1 MQSTPDLY
9 SLIDMNSP
17 DAILEEIKTIS
28 SLISPTADFE
38 LINIAY
44 RDVLRLFAGRY
55 PGYKKSN
62 TGYHDLF
69 HTTDVML
76 TSARLVHGAATTGID
91 FSAEEINQILLSAL
105 MHDTGYIQRESEQ
118 SGTGAQYTAIHIDRS
133 IDFIT
138 GYFRNDLNIEVDSE
152 AIAQILR
159 CTGLNVKVGDIPF
172 KSEKNRFLGFVL
184 GTADLLGQMA
194 DRYYVEKLP
203 ILYNEFMEGHI
214 PGFASDFDLMKKTSG
229 FYQMALNRF
238 KNDLGG
244 TNRFMINHFRVR
256 WNMPVDLYAVAIE
269 KNMDYLTK
277 VVENGPDYKGKL
289 KRNFLFQDRF
299 DRMMAKNRCQQG

>member
-1 MQSTPDLY
+1 MS
-9 SLIDMNSP
+9 SP
-17 DAILEEIKTIS
+17 DAIFEEIKTIS
-28 SLISPTADFE
+28 SLISPTTGFE
-38 LINIAY
+38 LINMAY

-55 PGYKKSN
+55 PGYKRSN
-62 TGYHDLF
+62 TDYHDLF

-76 TSARLVHGAATTGID
+76 ASARLLHGAATTGMV

-105 MHDTGYIQRESEQ
+105 MHDTGYIQRKSERN
-118 SGTGAQYTAIHIDRS
+118 GTGAQYTAIHIDRS
-133 IDFIT
+133 IDFVT
-138 GYFRNDLNIEVDSE
+138 GYFQNDLNIDVDLD

-159 CTGLNVKVGDIPF
+159 CTGLNVSIGDIPF
-172 KSEKNRFLGFVL
+172 KSERNRFLGFVL

-203 ILYNEFMEGHI
+203 ILYNEFMEAHI
-214 PGFASDFDLMKKTSG
+214 PGFASDFDLMKKTSD

-244 TNRFMINHFRVR
+244 TNRFMINHFRAR
-256 WNMPVDLYAVAIE
+256 WNMPVDLYAIAIE
-269 KNMDYLTK
+269 KNIDYLAK

-289 KRNFLFQDRF
+289 RRDFCFRTGLTR
-299 DRMMAKNRCQQG
+299 

>member
-1 MQSTPDLY
+1 MQSTPNLY
-9 SLIDMNSP
+9 NLIDMTSP
-17 DAILEEIKTIS
+17 DAILEEVKTIS
-28 SLISPTADFE
+28 SLINPTAGFDP
-38 LINIAY
+38 INIAY
-44 RDVLRLFAGRY
+44 RDVLRLFAGGY

-76 TSARLVHGAATTGID
+76 ASARLVHGAATTGID
-91 FSAEEINQILLSAL
+91 FSAEEINRILLSAM
-105 MHDTGYIQRESEQ
+105 MHDTGYIQRESEK

-138 GYFRNDLNIEVDSE
+138 GYFRNDLNIEVDLE

-159 CTGLNVKVGDIPF
+159 CTGLNVRIDEIPF
-172 KSEKNRFLGFVL
+172 KSERNRFLGFVL

-203 ILYNEFMEGHI
+203 ILYNEFMEGRI
-214 PGFASDFDLMKKTSG
+214 PGFASDFDLMKKTTG
-229 FYQMALNRF
+229 FYKMAMNRF
-238 KNDLGG
+238 KNELGS
-244 TNRFMINHFRVR
+244 TDRFMKNHFRAR

-269 KNMDYLTK
+269 RNMDYLTK

-289 KRNFLFQDRF
+289 KRDVFFRAGLT
-299 DRMMAKNRCQQG
+299 G